1 MQKAVIRKLFL
12 ISQLSDVN
20 AVGNNIRALYF
31 SEMCSL

>member
-12 ISQLSDVN
+12 ISLSDVN
-20 AVGNNIRALYF
+20 ALGNNIRALYF